1 MSLRAHPPHDGLFMR
16 GLAHPFSGPGI
27 FAPHC
32 RFAPR
37 SAEGSCARSLRSLA
51 SPVYAPAADRGRGV
65 AVPSC
70 ACALFFRGPG
80 FCSAR
85 SLRSLAPL
93 HTPAASWVSV
103 LLRSFAALTRSA
115 VHAPAARPSMYRPS
129 RCAHTIPPR
138 SGCAAQCRCL
148 SSLLSLRGCAC
159 WGSQARPITV
169 KGKAARH
176 PLAWNG
182 DSPHLQ
188 AFGQ

>member
-1 MSLRAHPPHDGLFMR
+1 MR

-37 SAEGSCARSLRSLA
+37 SAKGAALGHCVPSLRRCTLLRQIGAGELRS
-51 SPVYAPAADRGRGV
+51 
-65 AVPSC
+65 PSC

-93 HTPAASWVSV
+93 YTPAASWVSV
-103 LLRSFAALTRSA
+103 LLRSFAALSRSA
-115 VHAPAARPSMYRPS
+115 VHAPAACLCTHHPS

-148 SSLLSLRGCAC
+148 SSLLSLRGCVC

-169 KGKAARH
+169 KGKAARR